1 VKAGEPGAL
10 TVLDHNHTRAYCSE
24 STW

>member
-1 VKAGEPGAL
+1 VKAGEPAAL